1 MFLQFENLYIPHI
14 LIIMDQFFTNNQEI
28 VNIIVMDDQIIYS
41 CTFSWASNKW
51 NIFSIRESV
60 TIATQT
66 FKC

>member
-1 MFLQFENLYIPHI
+1 MFLQFENLNIPHI
-14 LIIMDQFFTNNQEI
+14 VIKMDQFFTNNQDM
-28 VNIIVMDDQIIYS
+28 VNIIVMYDQIIYS
-41 CTFSWASNKW
+41 CTLSWASNKW